1 MGQSDFSYDLPFG
14 RYRARNITLSEKIS
28 GMSNVRAFCRL
39 TMEDRAKSHWTIFVV
54 HFIPDHEF
62 FVRSE
67 LAPTV
72 RPLSGLQKMPAGVKN
87 ARFLGNFF
95 EGFKSKKVRFSDFSS
110 ESYYKRYLHAK
121 FQSVSHAAVYI
132 WDSPSARWGLRP
144 QAPFW
149 VLAKFGDERKFP
161 GGGLMLPGVKTSEG
175 YLVIPETSQGGGN
188 SLGGLMLPGVKTSG
202 GYLVIPGTSQGGR
215 GFNVTPDSKSSLN
228 INPSL
233 QISVVITL
241 LNINI
246 TSNKAESPYP
256 VSTLHPNSVVPF
268 LPYVNNKS
276 RQTKSEALPE
286 KSHSLYDID
295 LEITNYKLFSMD
307 LRSKAKKKEITI
319 CPLCDS
325 MVLESDEGVLCDGP
339 CSVWYHRLCMG
350 MTADHY
356 SKINKQAKGY
366 KTWFCPFCNG
376 PKSFYNYKNDDL
388 ACKSPLHKITPGKTL
403 DELTSELNQSKLMTE
418 NEMENDLALKLA
430 GEIGNV
436 LLDENGQLKAEILHC
451 KNEISVKESEI
462 EKIVNLHVKI
472 DELSSLVE
480 DGQKQILKL
489 KDEKSKLQSVFDEY
503 DLEQM
508 KIIQDRDV
516 ENGKSRTRKKY
527 KEKLN
532 NVLKDLSELS
542 NGQQMM
548 DQRLSLM
555 EIKLSSLMETDFETA
570 PKSPAPQIP
579 DDPYFIVKQKKCVKR
594 IPPCTAKLLKEGE
607 TFEDFFNN
615 NLEEFLRMQ
624 KTSKAVEENGKKRSE
639 LLNSHVTER
648 STSDI
653 VEEFHENVSAPIPRE
668 ESMLKTSFLGEA
680 LTIKEKWKQRAK
692 RGRHFVSSERKT
704 HQILSSFT
712 KIQTESATR

>member
-1 MGQSDFSYDLPFG
+1 
-14 RYRARNITLSEKIS
+14 
-28 GMSNVRAFCRL
+28 
-39 TMEDRAKSHWTIFVV
+39 
-54 HFIPDHEF
+54 
-62 FVRSE
+62 
-67 LAPTV
+67 
-72 RPLSGLQKMPAGVKN
+72 
-87 ARFLGNFF
+87 
-95 EGFKSKKVRFSDFSS
+95 
-110 ESYYKRYLHAK
+110 
-121 FQSVSHAAVYI
+121 
-132 WDSPSARWGLRP
+132 
-144 QAPFW
+144 
-149 VLAKFGDERKFP
+149 
-161 GGGLMLPGVKTSEG
+161 
-175 YLVIPETSQGGGN
+175 
-188 SLGGLMLPGVKTSG
+188 
-202 GYLVIPGTSQGGR
+202 
-215 GFNVTPDSKSSLN
+215 
-228 INPSL
+228 
-233 QISVVITL
+233 
-241 LNINI
+241 
-246 TSNKAESPYP
+246 
-256 VSTLHPNSVVPF
+256 
-268 LPYVNNKS
+268 
-276 RQTKSEALPE
+276 
-286 KSHSLYDID
+286 
-295 LEITNYKLFSMD
+295 MD

-319 CPLCDS
+319 CPICDS

-366 KTWFCPFCNG
+366 KTWFCPFYNG

-418 NEMENDLALKLA
+418 NEVENDLALKLA
-430 GEIGNV
+430 GEIGNA

-462 EKIVNLHVKI
+462 EHLSEKIVNLHVKI

-516 ENGKSRTRKKY
+516 EILHLKRKIENFEKNTRKCDETPETLMNDQGVSNY
-527 KEKLN
+527 HVQKLN

-548 DQRLSLM
+548 DQRFLM
-555 EIKLSSLMETDFETA
+555 ILILLLNK
-570 PKSPAPQIP
+570 
-579 DDPYFIVKQKKCVKR
+579 KKCVKR
-594 IPPCTAKLLKEGE
+594 IPHCTAKLLKEGE

-712 KIQTESATR
+712 KIQTESAKR

>member
-1 MGQSDFSYDLPFG
+1 M
-14 RYRARNITLSEKIS
+14 
-28 GMSNVRAFCRL
+28 
-39 TMEDRAKSHWTIFVV
+39 
-54 HFIPDHEF
+54 
-62 FVRSE
+62 
-67 LAPTV
+67 
-72 RPLSGLQKMPAGVKN
+72 
-87 ARFLGNFF
+87 
-95 EGFKSKKVRFSDFSS
+95 DFSS
-110 ESYYKRYLHAK
+110 T
-121 FQSVSHAAVYI
+121 
-132 WDSPSARWGLRP
+132 
-144 QAPFW
+144 
-149 VLAKFGDERKFP
+149 
-161 GGGLMLPGVKTSEG
+161 TSFSLKETNH
-175 YLVIPETSQGGGN
+175 TSQ
-188 SLGGLMLPGVKTSG
+188 LT
-202 GYLVIPGTSQGGR
+202 TGGR
-215 GFNVTPDSKSSLN
+215 IDRSGHLY
-228 INPSL
+228 
-233 QISVVITL
+233 
-241 LNINI
+241 
-246 TSNKAESPYP
+246 SP
-256 VSTLHPNSVVPF
+256 VARLR
-268 LPYVNNKS
+268 LMDWS
-276 RQTKSEALPE
+276 RQ
-286 KSHSLYDID
+286 
-295 LEITNYKLFSMD
+295 
-307 LRSKAKKKEITI
+307 
-319 CPLCDS
+319 
-325 MVLESDEGVLCDGP
+325 
-339 CSVWYHRLCMG
+339 RL
-350 MTADHY
+350 
-356 SKINKQAKGY
+356 
-366 KTWFCPFCNG
+366 
-376 PKSFYNYKNDDL
+376 
-388 ACKSPLHKITPGKTL
+388 
-403 DELTSELNQSKLMTE
+403 
-418 NEMENDLALKLA
+418 
-430 GEIGNV
+430 
-436 LLDENGQLKAEILHC
+436 
-451 KNEISVKESEI
+451 KESEI
-462 EKIVNLHVKI
+462 EHLSEKIVNLHVKI

-516 ENGKSRTRKKY
+516 EILHLKRKIENFEKNTRKCDETSETLMNDQGVSNY
-527 KEKLN
+527 HVQKLN

-653 VEEFHENVSAPIPRE
+653 IEEFHENVSAPIPRE